1 MKHLQV
7 DLKNALSFI
16 DNNNFNNYDKLVK
29 DQNEKLINKTGKG
42 NNFLGWVNLPNIISN
57 DLISE
62 INETAKQL
70 REKSDVI
77 VVIGIGGSYL
87 GAKAVIEALSGQFDH
102 LKQERK
108 NPHILFAGQN
118 LSEDYHYELLDFLK
132 DKKYSLVVISKSGT
146 TTEPAI
152 AFRLLR
158 KDLENRFGKQE
169 TSNRII
175 AITDASK
182 GALRNMAEQENY
194 KSFIIDDD
202 IGGRYSVLTPVG
214 LLPIACAGYNIEE
227 LLNGAKS
234 MFENSQNNSF
244 EENPVYQY
252 AAIRHA
258 LYSRNKTTEILAN
271 YDLRL
276 NYIAEWWKQ
285 LFGESEGK
293 ENKGIFPASVSF
305 TTDLHSLGQYVQ
317 EGLRN
322 IFETVIS
329 VEKTKFNLKIP
340 DDKDNFDKL
349 NYLAKKP
356 IDYVNKMAE
365 LGTRLAHIDG
375 NVPNIKITIPEIT
388 EYYIGQLIYFFE
400 KSCAISG
407 YLLDIN
413 PFDQPGVEA
422 YKNNMFALL
431 EKPGFEEESR
441 KIKTRIS

>member
-1 MKHLQV
+1 MKHIQV

-16 DNNNFNNYDKLVK
+16 DKNNFNKYYKLVK
-29 DQNEKLINKTGKG
+29 DQDEKLVNKTGKG
-42 NNFLGWVNLPNIISN
+42 SDFLGWVNLPNIISN

-77 VVIGIGGSYL
+77 VIIGIGGSYL

-108 NPHILFAGQN
+108 NPSILFAGQN
-118 LSEDYHYELLDFLK
+118 LSEDYHYELLNFLK

-227 LLNGAKS
+227 LLNGAKT
-234 MFENSQNNSF
+234 M
-244 EENPVYQY
+244 
-252 AAIRHA
+252 
-258 LYSRNKTTEILAN
+258 
-271 YDLRL
+271 
-276 NYIAEWWKQ
+276 
-285 LFGESEGK
+285 
-293 ENKGIFPASVSF
+293 
-305 TTDLHSLGQYVQ
+305 
-317 EGLRN
+317 
-322 IFETVIS
+322 
-329 VEKTKFNLKIP
+329 
-340 DDKDNFDKL
+340 
-349 NYLAKKP
+349 
-356 IDYVNKMAE
+356 
-365 LGTRLAHIDG
+365 
-375 NVPNIKITIPEIT
+375 
-388 EYYIGQLIYFFE
+388 
-400 KSCAISG
+400 
-407 YLLDIN
+407 
-413 PFDQPGVEA
+413 
-422 YKNNMFALL
+422 L
-431 EKPGFEEESR
+431 E
-441 KIKTRIS
+441 